1 MAHSA
6 VRCAVVCR
14 SADGGSPASSAGR
27 EYTQYSRPGGL
38 FRILVRLNM
47 TLLIH
52 SINRNRQL
60 GLAESE
66 DETATVRTEL

>member
-1 MAHSA
+1 MPLRSG
-6 VRCAVVCR
+6 R
-14 SADGGSPASSAGR
+14 SADASAASPASR

-60 GLAESE
+60 GLAEPE
-66 DETATVRTEL
+66 EEETATVRT

>member
-1 MAHSA
+1 MD
-6 VRCAVVCR
+6 R
-14 SADGGSPASSAGR
+14 SADASPAGSASR

-38 FRILVRLNM
+38 FRVLVRLNM

-60 GLAESE
+60 GLAEPE
-66 DETATVRTEL
+66 DETATVRT